1 LHLKIQTFS
10 GGHQTSDILVTE
22 TEMIKFR
29 KIHTETNTEKIFNT
43 DTELN

>member
-1 LHLKIQTFS
+1 
-10 GGHQTSDILVTE
+10 
-22 TEMIKFR
+22 MIKFR